1 MKIDIEKLKIAQA
14 NKCMTNHD
22 LCRVAKIGHVT
33 LIEIKNG
40 SRKNPNLKTIGK
52 LAKALNVDV
61 TDLLENEN

>member
-1 MKIDIEKLKIAQA
+1 MKVDTEKLKIAQA

-40 SRKNPNLKTIGK
+40 TRKKPTLKTIGK
-52 LAKALNVDV
+52 LAKALNIDV
-61 TDLLENEN
+61 ADLLQAEN

>member
-1 MKIDIEKLKIAQA
+1 MKINTEKLKIAQA

-61 TDLLENEN
+61 TDLLQAEN